1 MEQNQIEKDLPN
13 IAVIFSIV
21 AFFILYLEGVY
32 FEHKHSKEVARLH
45 NMTENVLEI
54 AEQQKAEIEALDKG
68 LQSMN
73 SYAEY
78 LEERINQVSELEKIL
93 KDLERSWT
101 RK

>member
-1 MEQNQIEKDLPN
+1 MGQNQLEKDLPN
-13 IAVIFSIV
+13 ITIIFSIIC
-21 AFFILYLEGVY
+21 FIILYFQGVY

-68 LQSMN
+68 LQAMD
-73 SYAEY
+73 SYIEY
-78 LEERINQVSELEKIL
+78 LEERISQVSELEKIL
-93 KDLERSWT
+93 KDLERSWI

>member
-13 IAVIFSIV
+13 ITVIFSIV

-32 FEHKHSKEVARLH
+32 FEHKHSKEVAQLN

-54 AEQQKAEIEALDKG
+54 AEQQKAEIEALDKE

-78 LEERINQVSELEKIL
+78 LEERIKQVSKLEKIL
-93 KDLERSWT
+93 KDLERSWI

>member
-1 MEQNQIEKDLPN
+1 MDKDIPVLT
-13 IAVIFSIV
+13 IIYSIIC
-21 AFFILYLEGVY
+21 FMILYFQGVY
-32 FEHKHSKEVARLH
+32 VEHKHSKEVARLH

-93 KDLERSWT
+93 KDLERSWI

>member
-1 MEQNQIEKDLPN
+1 MKQNQIEKDIPILT
-13 IAVIFSIV
+13 IIYSIIC
-21 AFFILYLEGVY
+21 FMILYFQGVY
-32 FEHKHSKEVARLH
+32 VEHKHQKELVKVY

>member
-1 MEQNQIEKDLPN
+1 MGQNQLEKDLPN

-73 SYAEY
+73 SYSEY

>member
-1 MEQNQIEKDLPN
+1 MKQNQMDKDIPILA
-13 IAVIFSIV
+13 IIYSIIC
-21 AFFILYLEGVY
+21 FIILYFQGVY
-32 FEHKHSKEVARLH
+32 IEHKHQKELVKVY

-78 LEERINQVSELEKIL
+78 LEERINQVSELEKLL

>member
-1 MEQNQIEKDLPN
+1 
-13 IAVIFSIV
+13 
-21 AFFILYLEGVY
+21 
-32 FEHKHSKEVARLH
+32 
-45 NMTENVLEI
+45 MTENVLEI

-93 KDLERSWT
+93 KDLERSWI

>member
-1 MEQNQIEKDLPN
+1 
-13 IAVIFSIV
+13 
-21 AFFILYLEGVY
+21 VY
-32 FEHKHSKEVARLH
+32 GKTGARGPGRGPGMPGPYRYKKQSRNKIRGHSMNKF
-45 NMTENVLEI
+45 
-54 AEQQKAEIEALDKG
+54 EALDKG

-93 KDLERSWT
+93 KDLERSWI